1 MSRRERWVPLLGY
14 PGYSAS
20 SHGNIRND
28 RRYHVLTPVVLPERR
43 PFVRLTLDGVQVGRN
58 VSKLVAEAFIIPERP
73 DWTTPIHFDGNLHNC
88 HVENLDWRPRWFALK
103 HTEQFHKSLPE
114 VDDPVRDI
122 DERRVY
128 ENPWAAVFAA
138 GLLYMDLL
146 LSIYN
151 KTYVF
156 PTMHKYEWA

>member
-1 MSRRERWVPLLGY
+1 MVARERWVELRDY

-20 SHGNIRND
+20 SYGNIRND
-28 RRYHVLTPVVLPERR
+28 RRYHVLTPVVLPDRR
-43 PFVRLTLDGVQVGRN
+43 PFVKMTVGGIQISRN
-58 VSKLVAEAFIIPERP
+58 ISKLVCDTFVIPERP

-103 HTEQFHKSLPE
+103 HTEQFHKDLPE
-114 VDDPVRDI
+114 FQDPVREVRTGSIFDT
-122 DERRVY
+122 
-128 ENPWAAVFAA
+128 PWDPVFRF

-146 LSIYN
+146 LSILN

-156 PTMHKYEWA
+156 PTMQTFEWA